1 MQGLEKEN
9 NPISVAPSAKP
20 PAKKDRHI
28 VTWTSQEDDLLREH
42 IALHGTDN
50 WTSIAAL
57 FKDKT
62 SRQCRRRWYTYLNSE
77 CKKGGWSAEEDMLLC
92 EAQKIF
98 GNRWTEI
105 AKVVSGRTDN
115 AVKNR
120 FSTLCKKRVKLEASS
135 KENKGSSFDQSNKR
149 VIVQDGYAA
158 AVARESST
166 SNKQIRYHV
175 LHPKEINEGH
185 KRFLGEHGPEQNQ
198 LRPPL
203 AVLVQN
209 SDTLNG
215 LTENLRGPL
224 YDVSNK
230 DNQGTFIRRDD
241 PKLTA
246 LLQQAELLTS
256 LSKKVNAEN
265 TNQSFDEAWKELQ
278 DYLIQTEDSGSLR
291 RKLSGMGCMLDEL
304 RDLIEDLNS
313 SKEEEQQPLSQFIR
327 QLDSHEDSQGSSG
340 CSTGSTHDLNSA
352 QGKSNPQYEDCSL
365 QTDNEVSYLNDDAAC
380 SSMTDSPGM
389 GQIYIVLTLNTGTD
403 ESVLTELFVL
413 LSEAIL
419 SVSEMPKDEVVSG
432 CALSE
437 FASPLQTIPPFQS
450 FTDGIP
456 SPVFTSSE
464 RHFLLNVLDLSSP
477 ATNTNS
483 SKQPSCKRALLDT
496 FKPS

>member
-1 MQGLEKEN
+1 MERLEKEN

-120 FSTLCKKRVKLEASS
+120 FSTLCKKRVNLEASS

-166 SNKQIRYHV
+166 SNKQ
-175 LHPKEINEGH
+175 
-185 KRFLGEHGPEQNQ
+185 
-198 LRPPL
+198 
-203 AVLVQN
+203 
-209 SDTLNG
+209 
-215 LTENLRGPL
+215 
-224 YDVSNK
+224 
-230 DNQGTFIRRDD
+230 IRRDD

-291 RKLSGMGCMLDEL
+291 RKISGMGCMLDEL

-313 SKEEEQQPLSQFIR
+313 SKEEEQQPLR

-340 CSTGSTHDLNSA
+340 CSTGSTHNLNSA

-365 QTDNEVSYLNDDAAC
+365 QKDNEISYLNDDAAC
-380 SSMTDSPGM
+380 SSMTASP
-389 GQIYIVLTLNTGTD
+389 
-403 ESVLTELFVL
+403 
-413 LSEAIL
+413 EAIL

-450 FTDGIP
+450 FADGIP

-496 FKPS
+496 FKPSYNK